1 MTKKRSIP
9 EENYQKIVD
18 FREELFNRMLAG
30 KATAEDFANGSFQF
44 ILQNKIRPTAKAHDL
59 FSVLTNYY
67 YWLILIERKLAME
80 RRLIEYGVGSE
91 SKFRELTDVYV
102 KRRDQMVRRIV
113 WELRI
118 PVKEAYIV
126 FGETVELV
134 LDSGDILYSSK
145 ESLDKVKFEVNEMGR
160 SKIPHYLSI
169 LEISIK
175 N

>member
-18 FREELFNRMLAG
+18 FRQELFNRMNAG

-80 RRLIEYGVGSE
+80 KRLIEYGVGSE

-113 WELRI
+113 WELRVK
-118 PVKEAYIV
+118 VKEAYIV
-126 FGETVELV
+126 FGDTVELV
-134 LDSGDILYSSK
+134 LESGDILYSSK

-160 SKIPHYLSI
+160 SKIPYYLPI